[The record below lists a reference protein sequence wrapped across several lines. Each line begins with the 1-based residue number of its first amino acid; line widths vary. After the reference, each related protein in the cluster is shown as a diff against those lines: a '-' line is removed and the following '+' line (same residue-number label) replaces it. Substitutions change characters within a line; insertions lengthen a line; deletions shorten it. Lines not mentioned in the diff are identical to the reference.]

1 MFMTREQMEQEII
14 RKLGFEHPATIWF
27 FELIEAYNPSDE
39 KLYGV
44 YVALLELIAFANV
57 IEEGAE
63 NE

>member
-1 MFMTREQMEQEII
+1 MLTREMMEFEIV
-14 RKLGFEHPATIWF
+14 RKLGLEHSATVGF
-27 FELIEAYNPSDE
+27 FQLIEDYNPSDE